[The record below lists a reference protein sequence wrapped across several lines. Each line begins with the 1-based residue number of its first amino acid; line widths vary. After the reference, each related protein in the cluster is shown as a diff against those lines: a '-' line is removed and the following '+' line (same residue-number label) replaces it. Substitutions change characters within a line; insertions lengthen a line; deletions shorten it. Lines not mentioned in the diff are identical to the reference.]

1 MNWELITLPIMGALL
16 GWGTNVVAIKMLFWP
31 REPINIFGWE
41 FMGVLPK
48 RKLDIARSI
57 GEVLNDEILPT
68 SELMEAINTPETRQ
82 RIASLITEH
91 LASKVERY
99 LPRFILE
106 HTQDKI
112 RYHLTELVAGEID
125 QLFTQLGKGLSR
137 ELQENNFL
145 GNLVE
150 EKIKSFDLVQL
161 EGLVLKVAKD
171 ELRYVE
177 LFGGVIGL
185 IIGIF
190 QALFLALL
198 Q

>member
-1 MNWELITLPIMGALL
+1 MGALL